1 MIAASRASPFRK
13 IRDVLANSRAATA
26 PRPGYT
32 VRMKTILAPI
42 DFSSVSDAVI
52 AAAQLLARAT
62 FARIVVLSIVQPPIV
77 TSDYGPMLEN
87 IGEII
92 AVSEKTVARRLKQL
106 VKRLATPELP
116 VVSVQLTG
124 SPAALILAQAKI
136 EDADYIVMG
145 SHGHTALY
153 DLLVGSTAHQ
163 VLRRTSCPVVI
174 VPPSIK
180 KAERPKKK

>member
-1 MIAASRASPFRK
+1 
-13 IRDVLANSRAATA
+13 
-26 PRPGYT
+26 
-32 VRMKTILAPI
+32 MKTILAPI

-62 FARIVVLSIVQPPIV
+62 SARIVVLSIVQPPIV
-77 TSDYGPMLEN
+77 TSDYGSMLEN

-106 VKRLATPELP
+106 LKRLATAELP

-124 SPAALILAQAKI
+124 SPATLILAQAKI

-153 DLLVGSTAHQ
+153 DLLVGSTTHQ
-163 VLRRTSCPVVI
+163 VLRRTSCPVLI

-180 KAERPKKK
+180 KAERPRKK